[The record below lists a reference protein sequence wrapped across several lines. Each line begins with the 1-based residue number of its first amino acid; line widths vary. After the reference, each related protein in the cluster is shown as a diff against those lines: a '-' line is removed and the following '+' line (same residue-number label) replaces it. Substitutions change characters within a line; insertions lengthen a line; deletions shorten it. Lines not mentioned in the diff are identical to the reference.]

1 MQLTRK
7 TEYAVRTLLE
17 LVSRPLGELV
27 QTCEIAEAKDIP
39 EPFLNKTIRDL
50 ARAGFVETRR
60 GKMGGVRLSKP
71 GDSFTMADVVTAIE
85 GPLAINPCLRES
97 YSCVNKSSCR
107 VRQFLQES
115 QFKFVEHLKSKT
127 FAELAGLEGDNK
139 SIIR

>member
-60 GKMGGVRLSKP
+60 GKMGGVKLIKP
-71 GDSFTMADVVTAIE
+71 GDSFTMADVVEAIE

-97 YSCVNKSSCR
+97 YNCSNKSSCS
-107 VRQFLQES
+107 VRRFLLES
-115 QFKFVEHLKSKT
+115 QSRFVEYLSSKT
-127 FAELAGLEGDNK
+127 FAELAEPEDDKKN
-139 SIIR
+139 IAR

>member
-17 LVSRPLGELV
+17 LLGRPPGEMV
-27 QTCEIAEAKDIP
+27 QTCDIAEARDIP

-60 GKMGGVRLSKP
+60 GKMGGVRMNKQ
-71 GDSFTMADVVTAIE
+71 GGSFTMVDVIEAIE
-85 GPLAINPCLRES
+85 GPLAINPCLREG
-97 YSCVNKSSCR
+97 YSCINKSSCT

-115 QFKFVEHLKSKT
+115 QSRFVDHLKSRT
-127 FAELAGLEGDNK
+127 FAELAERDGGNK
-139 SIIR
+139 